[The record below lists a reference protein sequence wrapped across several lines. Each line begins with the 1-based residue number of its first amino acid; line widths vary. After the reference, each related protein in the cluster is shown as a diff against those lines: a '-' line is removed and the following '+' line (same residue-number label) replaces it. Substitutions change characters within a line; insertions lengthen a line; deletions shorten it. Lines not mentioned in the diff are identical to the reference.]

1 MRLITH
7 PATLTTKVGHSS
19 RFEGLFGYMLSVL
32 QACHSVKQDPYKRV
46 QPSFSTYF
54 HFQKMHFLIATT
66 AAFAAGASAFATGPL
81 STTPTTTQNLRRDD
95 SWGGAVS
102 LGPSKSTIIKA
113 VTTLTPGTAP
123 STQNGMLF
131 LWPGMSNGTGDLI
144 QTTLE
149 SWPDNSWCGAT
160 TGQWCVRAS
169 VFGSFGQLDGDAS
182 AVSGDTPVEIA
193 YELSGTTWTQ
203 TVSNANTGASLSSYS
218 IDVGEGA
225 TMTGY
230 GTGTECDGG
239 CSGTIAEQTYTN
251 TVITLLEADS
261 SFGDT
266 ISTSAG
272 ATYSGLTNTGSGK
285 VWTIASMTVPAM
297 D

>member
-1 MRLITH
+1 
-7 PATLTTKVGHSS
+7 
-19 RFEGLFGYMLSVL
+19 
-32 QACHSVKQDPYKRV
+32 
-46 QPSFSTYF
+46 
-54 HFQKMHFLIATT
+54 MHFSFAAT
-66 AAFAAGASAFATGPL
+66 AAFAAGAYALATGPL
-81 STTPTTTQNLRRDD
+81 NNILTPDRNIRRDD
-95 SWGGAVS
+95 AWGGAVS

-123 STQNGMLF
+123 PSQNGKLF

-149 SWPDNSWCGAT
+149 QWPDNSWCGAT

-182 AVSGDTPVEIA
+182 AVSGDTPVKIV
-193 YELSGTTWTQ
+193 YELSGTTWQQ
-203 TVSNANTGASLSSYS
+203 TVTNANTGAALSSYS

-230 GTGTECDGG
+230 GTGTECNED
-239 CSGTIAEQTYTN
+239 CTGTISEQTYTD
-251 TVITLLEADS
+251 TVITLLEADMT
-261 SFGDT
+261 FGDT
-266 ISTSAG
+266 IATSAG
-272 ATYSGLTNTGSGK
+272 ATYSGLTSSESGK
-285 VWTIASMTVPAM
+285 VWTIASMKVPAM

>member
-1 MRLITH
+1 MYPSLS
-7 PATLTTKVGHSS
+7 TTVA
-19 RFEGLFGYMLSVL
+19 L
-32 QACHSVKQDPYKRV
+32 
-46 QPSFSTYF
+46 
-54 HFQKMHFLIATT
+54 
-66 AAFAAGASAFATGPL
+66 AAGAATLVSGLPGSSSL
-81 STTPTTTQNLRRDD
+81 SNTPTSTRLLSRDD

-123 STQNGMLF
+123 STQDGMLF
-131 LWPGMSNGTGDLI
+131 LWPGMSNGTGNLI

-149 SWPDNSWCGAT
+149 SWPDNSWCGAS
-160 TGQWCVRAS
+160 TGEWCVRAS
-169 VFGSFGQLDGDAS
+169 VFGSFGQVDGDAA
-182 AVSGDTPVEIA
+182 AVSGSTPVEIV
-193 YELSGTTWTQ
+193 YELSGTEWTQ
-203 TVSNANTGASLSSYS
+203 TVTNANTGASLSSYT

-230 GTGTECDGG
+230 GTGTECDNS
-239 CSGTIAEQTYTN
+239 CSGTIAEQTYQN
-251 TVITLLEADS
+251 TVITLLEADT

-272 ATYSGLTNTGSGK
+272 ATYSGLSSSEGGK
-285 VWTIASMTVPAM
+285 VWTITKMTVPAM